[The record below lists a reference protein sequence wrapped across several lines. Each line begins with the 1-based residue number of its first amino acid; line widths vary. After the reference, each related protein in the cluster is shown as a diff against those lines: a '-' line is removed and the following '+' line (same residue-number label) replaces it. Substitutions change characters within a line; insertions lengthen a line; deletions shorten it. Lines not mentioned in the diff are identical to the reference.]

1 MYSQQEIIQSQTVDV
16 YDKILMI
23 WENIYAIILNR
34 KIKQDAI
41 SSIQDV
47 SWYESIK
54 TEDMLEENVKRVES
68 VFFPVA
74 FILIC
79 TFHLVFQEHK
89 VTFISR
95 TKISMKIRLLECR
108 GHPALPRILQVLE
121 TIVRPLYMNKLC
133 SESRFVSP
141 MNLAQVRD

>member
-1 MYSQQEIIQSQTVDV
+1 MDV

-68 VFFPVA
+68 VFFS
-74 FILIC
+74 C
-79 TFHLVFQEHK
+79 CFH
-89 VTFISR
+89 T
-95 TKISMKIRLLECR
+95 
-108 GHPALPRILQVLE
+108 
-121 TIVRPLYMNKLC
+121 
-133 SESRFVSP
+133 
-141 MNLAQVRD
+141 